1 MEVKKNPKVNLE
13 KKKGMFMQVGLIL
26 SISLVLVAF
35 NWTSEPEKS
44 KISFDRGGAIEELD
58 MIINT
63 EHKKTEPPV
72 VKPPKVEYPDLKIV
86 EDDEDIKDEIDFSI
100 DVDVDQNDAVPI
112 YGNYEEPEDT
122 DYDDIYIKADKMPT
136 FKGGNLADFRN
147 WVQKRLRYPTIAQ
160 EEGIQGKVY
169 IEFIVDKTGKV
180 TNVKVLRGVD
190 PLIDN
195 EAVRVVKSS
204 PRWTPGEQR
213 TRKVNIKFSIPILF
227 RLQG

>member
-1 MEVKKNPKVNLE
+1 VKKNPKVNLE

-44 KISFDRGGAIEELD
+44 KISFDKGGAIEELD

-72 VKPPKVEYPDLKIV
+72 VKPPKVEVPDLKIV
-86 EDDEDIKDEIDFSI
+86 EDHYEIDDENTFNFDMTTDETI
-100 DVDVDQNDAVPI
+100 PVQCEMPEE
-112 YGNYEEPEDT
+112 NYA
-122 DYDDIYIKADKMPT
+122 DDDDNFYIKADKMPT

-169 IEFIVDKTGKV
+169 IVFIVDKTGKV

-213 TRKVNIKFSIPILF
+213 TRKVNVKFSIPILF

>member
-44 KISFDRGGAIEELD
+44 KISFDRGGTIEELD

-63 EHKKTEPPV
+63 ERKKVEPPV

-86 EDDEDIKDEIDFSI
+86 EDDHKIENENTFNFDMTAEET
-100 DVDVDQNDAVPI
+100 DAVAFEMPEEI
-112 YGNYEEPEDT
+112 YEP
-122 DYDDIYIKADKMPT
+122 DDDNFYIAADKMPT
-136 FKGGNLADFRN
+136 FKGGDLADFRN

-213 TRKVNIKFSIPILF
+213 TRKVNVKFSIPILF